1 MARQEAR
8 GKSEEGLGDFTFR
21 YTDWFYCVHI
31 LRLRPG
37 DVIKSMNNQPV
48 LKVDEVQKIGENSK
62 IGIPLQVKVERNGK
76 ISQFLVKPA
85 PLPVNKE

>member
-1 MARQEAR
+1 M
-8 GKSEEGLGDFTFR
+8 GDFTFR

-48 LKVDEVQKIGENSK
+48 FKVDEVQKIVENSK